1 MDRLKEL
8 MGFNKIFAEYV
19 WIGGNNELRSK
30 VRVLDKK
37 VSSVNELP
45 VWNFDGSSTEQAE
58 GKDSEVLLVPRCIF
72 NDPIRGSPHILVLCE
87 TTKPDGSF
95 LKNSH
100 RHWANEIFDRAKPD
114 TIACE
119 VENEKT

>member
-58 GKDSEVLLVPRCIF
+58 GKDSEVLLVY
-72 NDPIRGSPHILVLCE
+72 LM
-87 TTKPDGSF
+87 T
-95 LKNSH
+95 
-100 RHWANEIFDRAKPD
+100 
-114 TIACE
+114 
-119 VENEKT
+119 